1 MSEHRS
7 AWNDY
12 FSGTSQPQIISQQT
26 TRQTPSNQCVHVLNC
41 LFQSITAS
49 GAGGALYCVSPVTY
63 LLVESSSFFS
73 CKSSGRGGAIYFSNT
88 NNGQSVLHTLCVN
101 DCNGGSVWGQQ
112 VCAFVY
118 NNALSKNYVNYSS
131 FTRCVNYQSESLS
144 IYYGRVCC
152 PSVNLSMN
160 KLSYYSGIYLH
171 AYVDSNS
178 VTCSL
183 SYSTIADTYSSSHSC
198 FYFGTTGVKYE
209 IKSCNILRNTQ
220 GSLNSEGTIFTNGIT
235 NIEDSCILENT
246 ATYIFR
252 SASSSYTIT
261 LSNCTV
267 DSTSNNGYLTTLNT
281 VTKSFILA
289 LNHMSTQNCH
299 SGYDSAGYLT
309 AIPYVSSPTKK
320 LFCYTCRIC
329 QGRIGDLFSI
339 TFVFMITFIYLDPSG
354 DSWIFL
360 KR

>member
-1 MSEHRS
+1 MQQQRN

-12 FSGTSQPQIISQQT
+12 FSGTSQAQLISQQT
-26 TRQTPSNQCVHVLNC
+26 TRQTPSSQCVYVLNC

-49 GAGGALYCVSPVTY
+49 SAGGALYCVSPVTY
-63 LLVESSSFFS
+63 LLIESSSFFS
-73 CKSSGRGGAIYFSNT
+73 CKTSSQGGAIYFSNS

-112 VCAFVY
+112 VCAFVS
-118 NNALSKNYVNYSS
+118 NNALSKNYINYSS

-144 IYYGRVCC
+144 IYSGKVCC
-152 PSVNLSMN
+152 PSINLSMN
-160 KLSYYSGIYLH
+160 KLSYYSGIYFC

-183 SYSTIADTYSSSHSC
+183 SYTTITDTYSSSHSC
-198 FYFGTTGVKYE
+198 ILFCTTGAKYE

-220 GSLNSEGTIFTNGIT
+220 GSLSSYGTIYTYGNTMIA
-235 NIEDSCILENT
+235 DSCILENN
-246 ATYIFR
+246 ANYIFYQG
-252 SASSSYTIT
+252 SSQYTFT

-267 DSTSNNGYLTTLNT
+267 DSTSNNGYLTTLST

-299 SGYDSAGYLT
+299 SEYDSAGYLT

>member
-1 MSEHRS
+1 MQQQRN
-7 AWNDY
+7 AWDDY
-12 FSGTSQPQIISQQT
+12 FAGTSQAQLISQQT

-49 GAGGALYCVSPVTY
+49 SKGGALCSTSVTY

-73 CKSSGRGGAIYFSNT
+73 CKSSNQGGAIYSNS

-112 VCAFVY
+112 LCAFVS
-118 NNALSKNYVNYSS
+118 NTALYKNYVNYSS

-144 IYYGRVCC
+144 IYYGKVCC
-152 PSVNLSMN
+152 PSINLSMN
-160 KLSYYSGIYLH
+160 KLSTYSGVFFCT
-171 AYVDSNS
+171 YVDTNS

-198 FYFGTTGVKYE
+198 FYFGTTGAKYE

-220 GSLNSEGTIFTNGIT
+220 GSLSSYGTIFTYGNTMIA
-235 NIEDSCILENT
+235 DSCILENN
-246 ATYIFR
+246 ANYIFYQ
-252 SASSSYTIT
+252 ASSHPIT

-309 AIPYVSSPTKK
+309 VIPYVSSPTKK
-320 LFCYTCRIC
+320 SFCYTFRMC
-329 QGRIGDLFSI
+329 QGRIGDLFSM
-339 TFVFMITFIYLDPSG
+339 TFVFIITFIYLDPSG
-354 DSWIFL
+354 DSWFENDYI
-360 KR
+360 KG